1 MTKLFILIRLRRNL
15 FLNTIRLKK
24 CVIKQFIDV
33 FVFDSIPG
41 QYKNQEMYDIVVSLY
56 RFLIAYYLDK
66 YITQRIWDED
76 VDNSPA
82 ALKLFPDWFVISK
95 MIKKAFTVLYADD
108 GLLFFD
114 EDSGDVTFYCNK
126 MGILSVNLN
135 NIILDNNFDED
146 GPDTIILIRL
156 FAWKSKFKKHK
167 ALKNDKLRI
176 NANRLAF

>member
-1 MTKLFILIRLRRNL
+1 
-15 FLNTIRLKK
+15 
-24 CVIKQFIDV
+24 
-33 FVFDSIPG
+33 
-41 QYKNQEMYDIVVSLY
+41 MYDIVVSLY

-114 EDSGDVTFYCNK
+114 EDSGDVTFIVIK
-126 MGILSVNLN
+126 WVFLV
-135 NIILDNNFDED
+135 
-146 GPDTIILIRL
+146 
-156 FAWKSKFKKHK
+156 
-167 ALKNDKLRI
+167 
-176 NANRLAF
+176 

>member
-82 ALKLFPDWFVISK
+82 ALKHFLI
-95 MIKKAFTVLYADD
+95 
-108 GLLFFD
+108 GLL
-114 EDSGDVTFYCNK
+114 
-126 MGILSVNLN
+126 
-135 NIILDNNFDED
+135 
-146 GPDTIILIRL
+146 
-156 FAWKSKFKKHK
+156 
-167 ALKNDKLRI
+167 
-176 NANRLAF
+176 